1 MAGILFMCGAGLL
14 FPVMSG
20 FAKFLGEDGYSSLQV
35 SWARAFGHI
44 VFMMAVFVPK
54 FGLGMLR
61 TRRPL
66 IQLTR
71 SAMLFMSNATNFFAI
86 TFIPL
91 AKTASISLMAPL
103 IVVPLA
109 WAMLGERTT
118 PGRLVALGAGFV
130 GVLIVIRP
138 GTELF
143 HWASLLA
150 RGERALLRRLP
161 GADALIAGIDPPETS
176 AIYSSIVGGFG
187 MFAVL
192 PFVWQ
197 HAEACATS
205 LFLQPRRDRCGRPL
219 SGGARLHQ
227 RAGQHRLAV
236 PVHAADRL
244 GDGGLFFFGDFPDL
258 LTWVGA
264 AIIVGSGLYH
274 RLVADAQNGLTGRLD
289 GSLLVVLDDVFA
301 EMLPVGLQR
310 LAWSGVVQ
318 SSVRFPQHGVGNE
331 VA

>member
-1 MAGILFMCGAGLL
+1 MTSEKATDRQRVIAGILFMCGAGLL

-20 FAKFLGEDGYSSLQV
+20 FAKFLGQDGYNSLQV

-44 VFMMAVFVPK
+44 VFMLAVFVPK

-86 TFIPL
+86 VFIPL

-103 IVVPLA
+103 MVVPLA
-109 WAMLGERTT
+109 WALLGERTT
-118 PGRLVALGAGFV
+118 PGRLLALGAGFV

-150 RGERALLRRLP
+150 VVSAIGYAVYQVLTRKV
-161 GADALIAGIDPPETS
+161 AGIDPPETS
-176 AIYSSIVGGFG
+176 TIYSSLVGGFG

-192 PFVWQ
+192 PFVWKTPDNLRDILFF
-197 HAEACATS
+197 CS
-205 LFLQPRRDRCGRPL
+205 LGVI
-219 SGGARLHQ
+219 GAVGHYLVA
-227 RAGQHRLAV
+227 RAFTNAPANIVSPFQYMQLIGSV
-236 PVHAADRL
+236 TV
-244 GDGGLFFFGDFPDL
+244 GYFFFGDFPDL

-264 AIIVGSGLYH
+264 AIIVGSGLYI
-274 RLVADAQNGLTGRLD
+274 G
-289 GSLLVVLDDVFA
+289 
-301 EMLPVGLQR
+301 
-310 LAWSGVVQ
+310 WSQ
-318 SSVRFPQHGVGNE
+318 TRR
-331 VA
+331 A

>member
-1 MAGILFMCGAGLL
+1 MVTTMDSLAASARQRVLAGILFMCGAGLL

-44 VFMMAVFVPK
+44 VFMLAVFVPR
-54 FGLGMLR
+54 FGLRMLR

-86 TFIPL
+86 IFIPL

-103 IVVPLA
+103 MVVPLA
-109 WAMLGERTT
+109 WAILGERTT
-118 PGRLVALGAGFV
+118 PGRMMALAAGFV

-150 RGERALLRRLP
+150 VVSAVGYAVYQVLTRKV
-161 GADALIAGIDPPETS
+161 AGIDPPETS
-176 AIYSSIVGGFG
+176 TIYSSLVGGFG

-192 PFVWQ
+192 PFVWRTP
-197 HAEACATS
+197 ES
-205 LFLQPRRDRCGRPL
+205 LRDILFFCSL
-219 SGGARLHQ
+219 GAIGAMGHYLVA
-227 RAGQHRLAV
+227 RAFTNAPANIVSPFQYMQLIGSV
-236 PVHAADRL
+236 TIGYV
-244 GDGGLFFFGDFPDL
+244 FFGDFPDL

-264 AIIVGSGLYH
+264 AIIVGSGLYI
-274 RLVADAQNGLTGRLD
+274 G
-289 GSLLVVLDDVFA
+289 
-301 EMLPVGLQR
+301 
-310 LAWSGVVQ
+310 WSQ
-318 SSVRFPQHGVGNE
+318 TRP
-331 VA
+331 AR

>member
-1 MAGILFMCGAGLL
+1 LTSEKATDRQRVIAGILFMCGAGLL

-20 FAKFLGEDGYSSLQV
+20 FAKFLGQDGYNSLQV

-44 VFMMAVFVPK
+44 VFMLAVFVPK

-86 TFIPL
+86 VFIPL

-103 IVVPLA
+103 MVVPLA
-109 WAMLGERTT
+109 WALLGERTT
-118 PGRLVALGAGFV
+118 PGRLLALGAGFV

-150 RGERALLRRLP
+150 VVSAIGYAVYQVLTRKV
-161 GADALIAGIDPPETS
+161 AGIDPPETS
-176 AIYSSIVGGFG
+176 TIYSSLVGGFG

-192 PFVWQ
+192 PFVWKTPDNLRDILFF
-197 HAEACATS
+197 CS
-205 LFLQPRRDRCGRPL
+205 LGVI
-219 SGGARLHQ
+219 GAVGHYLVA
-227 RAGQHRLAV
+227 RAFTNAPANIVSPFQYMQLIGSV
-236 PVHAADRL
+236 TV
-244 GDGGLFFFGDFPDL
+244 GYFFFGDFPDL

-264 AIIVGSGLYH
+264 AIIVGSGLYI
-274 RLVADAQNGLTGRLD
+274 G
-289 GSLLVVLDDVFA
+289 
-301 EMLPVGLQR
+301 
-310 LAWSGVVQ
+310 WSQ
-318 SSVRFPQHGVGNE
+318 TRR
-331 VA
+331 A